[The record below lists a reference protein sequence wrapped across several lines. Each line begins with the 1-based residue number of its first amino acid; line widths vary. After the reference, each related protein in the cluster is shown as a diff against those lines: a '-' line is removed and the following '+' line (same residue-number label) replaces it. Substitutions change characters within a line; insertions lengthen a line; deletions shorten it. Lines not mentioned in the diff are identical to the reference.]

1 MSVPIVCTDADG
13 LAENVA
19 NGSQDLC
26 PRRDPAAMAEKL
38 ALLAEDSAL
47 RLRMGKAGRVRV
59 ETHFQLHQQ
68 IESFEA
74 FYESL

>member
-1 MSVPIVCTDADG
+1 

-19 NGSQDLC
+19 NGVTGFVV